1 MKFCYILQ
9 HGNIGQV
16 KEATHQRPHTVSFY
30 LYETSRLDKSREIE
44 GSLVLAVGWWQGGI
58 GYAVMGIKFLLG

>member
-16 KEATHQRPHTVSFY
+16 KEATHQRPYTVPFY
-30 LYETSRLDKSREIE
+30 LYEMSR
-44 GSLVLAVGWWQGGI
+44 VGNQGQKVDLWRGW
-58 GYAVMGIKFLLG
+58 G